1 MMIASASRSAPPA
14 TALSAG
20 SKTAAAM
27 PGDARADAIAA
38 DLGSDNNAR
47 IDQAIKLLDGLSA
60 ANERDVRRYLRPKWL
75 KPLIAL
81 KRYDEIETLA
91 STELQNLANDAA
103 CCSAMQCCRVEALL
117 AAGKYEEALVAAK
130 AYYNVATLAET
141 ERAINLF
148 AQALAHTRGKDD
160 PEIVRRFKQQQIDD
174 AEAPTTAPADE
185 STQTSSDNIL
195 STIALDPAPYEQRL
209 AAYQHTRQNY
219 NALWAQ
225 GNLLL
230 VSGKPSQARECF
242 EKAFDV
248 TPPNKWPAAIE
259 NIARAI
265 RAEDSSVGRANAYI
279 LALRQGD
286 K

>member
-1 MMIASASRSAPPA
+1 VQPAQSATDPA
-14 TALSAG
+14 GG
-20 SKTAAAM
+20 S
-27 PGDARADAIAA
+27 RADAIAA
-38 DLGSDNNAR
+38 DLGSGNNAR
-47 IDQAIKLLDGLSA
+47 IEQAIKMLDGLSA

-91 STELQNLANDAA
+91 STELQNLANDSA

-148 AQALAHTRGKDD
+148 AEALAHTRGKDD

-174 AEAPTTAPADE
+174 AEAPTTAPATTVPAGE
-185 STQTSSDNIL
+185 STTLSSDSIL
-195 STIALDPAPYEQRL
+195 NSIALDPAPYEQRI
-209 AAYQHTRQNY
+209 AAYQHTRQNH

-230 VSGKPSQARECF
+230 VSGKPAEARQCF

-248 TPPNKWPAAIE
+248 APPDKWPAAIE

-265 RAEDSSVGRANAYI
+265 RAEDGSVGRANAYI
-279 LALRQGD
+279 LALRQSD
-286 K
+286 R